1 MQQSTSHSATPRI
14 HVGIIMDGNGRWAT
28 RQGRSR
34 AAGHRAGAA
43 MVRRI
48 VEAAPDAG
56 IGVLTLFA
64 FSADNWRRPRTGG
77 RLAHAALPRVSARSR
92 PRAASPTVCGW
103 RSSAG
108 ATGSAPRSAGRD
120 RGRAA
125 ARPRH
130 GTRLHLRIALDYS
143 SRDAILRA
151 AQCLRPETVPVAR
164 VVRAA
169 ARHRGPRLPVPEVD
183 LLIRT
188 GGERRLS
195 DFLLW
200 EAAYA
205 ELLFSPLMWPEFGP
219 EALQEAV
226 RDFAGA
232 AAALRRAAGRG
243 GGLIRCRRGPGR
255 GSCCSARRSPLGV
268 IGDALFRL
276 VPARLDVALGLGHAG
291 AGARGAGA
299 GGRRAG
305 CLARSRRSGSHWRS
319 SASR

>member
-1 MQQSTSHSATPRI
+1 MKQSTSHLRTPAPI

-34 AAGHRAGAA
+34 AAGHRAGAV

-48 VEAAPDAG
+48 VEAAPDLG

-64 FSADNWRRPRTGG
+64 FSADNWRRPEREVGWLMRLFREYLRVEAARCVANGVRLEVIG
-77 RLAHAALPRVSARSR
+77 R
-92 PRAASPTVCGW
+92 
-103 RSSAG
+103 
-108 ATGSAPRSAGRD
+108 RD
-120 RGRAA
+120 RISPALRSQVEQVQRETAA
-125 ARPRH
+125 

-151 AQCLRPETVPVAR
+151 AQCLRPEAPPSRDSFGRLLAIVDHGVPVTD
-164 VVRAA
+164 
-169 ARHRGPRLPVPEVD
+169 VD

-226 RDFAGA
+226 REFATRERRFGGLPA
-232 AAALRRAAGRG
+232 AAAG
-243 GGLIRCRRGPGR
+243 
-255 GSCCSARRSPLGV
+255 
-268 IGDALFRL
+268 
-276 VPARLDVALGLGHAG
+276 
-291 AGARGAGA
+291 
-299 GGRRAG
+299 
-305 CLARSRRSGSHWRS
+305 
-319 SASR
+319 

>member
-1 MQQSTSHSATPRI
+1 MQQSPSPDPAPRPL

-34 AAGHRAGAA
+34 SAGHREGAA

-48 VEAAPDAG
+48 VESAPDAG

-64 FSADNWRRPRTGG
+64 FCADNWRRPRTEVGWLMRLFREYLRVETARCVANGVRLEVIG
-77 RLAHAALPRVSARSR
+77 RRDRISAALRHAIEDAQRVTAQ
-92 PRAASPTVCGW
+92 
-103 RSSAG
+103 
-108 ATGSAPRSAGRD
+108 
-120 RGRAA
+120 
-125 ARPRH
+125 

-151 AQCLRPETVPVAR
+151 AQCLRPETVPSRDSFARLVAI
-164 VVRAA
+164 VD
-169 ARHRGPRLPVPEVD
+169 HGLPVPEVD

-219 EALQEAV
+219 QALADAV
-226 RDFAGA
+226 REFASRERRFGGLTDA
-232 AAALRRAAGRG
+232 AAG
-243 GGLIRCRRGPGR
+243 
-255 GSCCSARRSPLGV
+255 
-268 IGDALFRL
+268 
-276 VPARLDVALGLGHAG
+276 
-291 AGARGAGA
+291 
-299 GGRRAG
+299 
-305 CLARSRRSGSHWRS
+305 
-319 SASR
+319 